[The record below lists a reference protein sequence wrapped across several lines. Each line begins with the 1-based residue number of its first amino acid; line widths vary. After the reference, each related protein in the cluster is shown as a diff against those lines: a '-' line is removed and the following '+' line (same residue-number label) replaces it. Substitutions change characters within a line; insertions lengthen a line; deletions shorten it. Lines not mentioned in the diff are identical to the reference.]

1 VALAFRPKRERE
13 GACSILNCRRP
24 SASFYLLRRG
34 WSMRRL
40 PRICIFDLNE
50 ALPTSTSLSLFL
62 LWPCITSSSSV
73 HTTRHACVL
82 AHVTA
87 ISDGPHSGNY
97 DLARIACSV

>member
-1 VALAFRPKRERE
+1 MDIELALPVGFV
-13 GACSILNCRRP
+13 
-24 SASFYLLRRG
+24 LLAAAG
-34 WSMRRL
+34 LVYAAL

-50 ALPTSTSLSLFL
+50 ALPTSTSLLLFL

-87 ISDGPHSGNY
+87 ISDRPHSGNY
-97 DLARIACSV
+97 DLARIASSV